1 MLLVS
6 DIIMW
11 FPESFDPRK
20 LYVRW
25 GSLHDMVKAK
35 IIDISDVL
43 SVTSMSFQMST
54 YVFKTVSG
62 KVL

>member
-1 MLLVS
+1 
-6 DIIMW
+6 
-11 FPESFDPRK
+11 
-20 LYVRW
+20 
-25 GSLHDMVKAK
+25 MVKAK

-54 YVFKTVSG
+54 DVFKTVFG